1 MDKHPCPTP
10 RHLRPLGL
18 LIYGLPNFCFA
29 IIAFPLALY
38 VVPFYSEE
46 IGLPLEEVGLALAA
60 SRVLDTITDPLIG
73 ELSDRTRSRWGRRKP
88 WVALGAPLF
97 MLSAWMVF
105 VPGDNAS
112 FHYLLI
118 WSCLLYLGFTLAD
131 LPYRAWGAE
140 LTGDY
145 AERSRVTAWRE
156 GCGFAGQIGFV
167 IVLLALQQQR
177 PLALGTPLW
186 VVAITVL
193 LLLPPLLGML
203 LWRIPETPVEGSSA
217 TSDMGQWRGLALLL
231 RNPAFLC
238 VLSASL
244 LFVSGLIVQ
253 ASLHLLVMT
262 HVVGGRELFPIML
275 LFENIV
281 TLSAIPLWI
290 KIADH
295 IGKHRTL
302 ALAALWVGGWSLL
315 LPLCGPGDA
324 WLLVVLLVIRGA
336 GFASILFLANSMAAD
351 VVDYDT
357 VQSGRQR
364 TGLFFAAWAMVTKL
378 AIALGIVL
386 GTLIPA
392 SFGFEPAAASHSE
405 VALDALMATYGWL
418 PGALMTLGAAV
429 LWRFPITHER
439 QKQLRAEI
447 AAQRCHPLKG
457 DTRSF

>member
-1 MDKHPCPTP
+1 MAKHPCPTP
-10 RHLRPLGL
+10 PHLRPLGL

-46 IGLPLEEVGLALAA
+46 IGLPLEQVGLALVA

-88 WVALGAPLF
+88 WIALGAPLF

-105 VPGDNAS
+105 VPGDHAS
-112 FHYLLI
+112 FYYLLI
-118 WSCLLYLGFTLAD
+118 WSCLLYLSFTLAD

-145 AERSRVTAWRE
+145 EERSRVTAWRE
-156 GCGFAGQIGFV
+156 ACGFAGQIGFV
-167 IVLLALQQQR
+167 LVLLALQQQR
-177 PLALGTPLW
+177 HLALGTPLW
-186 VVAITVL
+186 FVAIAVL

-203 LWRIPETPVEGSSA
+203 LWRIPEAPVERLS
-217 TSDMGQWRGLALLL
+217 TSDIGQWRALALLL
-231 RNPAFLC
+231 RNPAFLS
-238 VLSASL
+238 VLAASL
-244 LFVSGLIVQ
+244 LFVSGLIAQ

-290 KIADH
+290 KIANH
-295 IGKHRTL
+295 LGKHRTL
-302 ALAALWVGGWSLL
+302 ALSALWVGGWSLL
-315 LPLCGPGDA
+315 LPLCGSGDA
-324 WLLVVLLVIRGA
+324 WLLVILLVIRGA

-351 VVDYDT
+351 AVDYDT

-378 AIALGIVL
+378 AIALGIGL

-392 SFGFEPAAASHSE
+392 SFGFEPTAALHSE
-405 VALDALMATYGWL
+405 AALGALMATYGWL

-447 AAQRCHPLKG
+447 AARRG
-457 DTRSF
+457 DQP

>member
-1 MDKHPCPTP
+1 MGKHLCLKPP
-10 RHLRPLGL
+10 HLRPLGL

-29 IIAFPLALY
+29 IVAFPLALY

-46 IGLPLEEVGLALAA
+46 MGLPLEEVGLALAA

-105 VPGDNAS
+105 VPGQNAS

-118 WSCLLYLGFTLAD
+118 WSCLLYLSFTLAD

-140 LTGDY
+140 LTDDY
-145 AERSRVTAWRE
+145 GERSRVTAWRE
-156 GCGFAGQIGFV
+156 ACGFAGQIGFV
-167 IVLLALQQQR
+167 IVLLSLQQQGY
-177 PLALGTPLW
+177 LALNTPLW
-186 VVAITVL
+186 FVAITVL
-193 LLLPPLLGML
+193 FLLPPLLGML
-203 LWRIPETPVEGSSA
+203 LWRIPEAPVERLP
-217 TSDMGQWRGLALLL
+217 TSDIGHWRGLALLL
-231 RNPAFLC
+231 RNPALLS

-244 LFVSGLIVQ
+244 LFVSGLIAQ

-275 LFENIV
+275 LLESIA
-281 TLSAIPLWI
+281 TLSAIPVWI

-295 IGKHRTL
+295 LGKHRAL
-302 ALAALWVGGWSLL
+302 ALAALWVGGWSLW

-324 WLLVVLLVIRGA
+324 WLLVVLLVTRGA

-378 AIALGIVL
+378 AIALGIGL

-405 VALDALMATYGWL
+405 AALNALMATYGWL

-447 AAQRCHPLKG
+447 AARRRPP
-457 DTRSF
+457 R